1 MVKPGAAALSA
12 MARRAPRLRRP
23 AGASPACVPP
33 AAAVIAHHGQTMR
46 LGHYTCDVRC
56 TPSAAANATAAAAT
70 APDAAAAPT
79 DGADP
84 PAAAAEPPAADKP
97 EWFHCDDSTVHRVP
111 LSEVLRRQAYVLFYE
126 RLP

>member
-1 MVKPGAAALSA
+1 
-12 MARRAPRLRRP
+12 
-23 AGASPACVPP
+23 
-33 AAAVIAHHGQTMR
+33 MR

-56 TPSAAANATAAAAT
+56 TPGAAANATAPAAS
-70 APDAAAAPT
+70 APDAAAAAA
-79 DGADP
+79 DG
-84 PAAAAEPPAADKP
+84 AEPPAAEKP

>member
-1 MVKPGAAALSA
+1 
-12 MARRAPRLRRP
+12 
-23 AGASPACVPP
+23 
-33 AAAVIAHHGQTMR
+33 MR

-56 TPSAAANATAAAAT
+56 TPGAAANATAPAAS
-70 APDAAAAPT
+70 APDAAAAAA
-79 DGADP
+79 DGAEP
-84 PAAAAEPPAADKP
+84 PAAAAEPPAAEKS

>member
-1 MVKPGAAALSA
+1 
-12 MARRAPRLRRP
+12 
-23 AGASPACVPP
+23 
-33 AAAVIAHHGQTMR
+33 MR

-56 TPSAAANATAAAAT
+56 TPSAAANASVAAAAP
-70 APDAAAAPT
+70 APDAAAAT
-79 DGADP
+79 ADGADP
-84 PAAAAEPPAADKP
+84 PAAAAVEPPAADKP

>member
-1 MVKPGAAALSA
+1 MP
-12 MARRAPRLRRP
+12 
-23 AGASPACVPP
+23 PP
-33 AAAVIAHHGQTMR
+33 ATAVIAHHGQTMR

-56 TPSAAANATAAAAT
+56 TPSAAANATAANATAAAATAAAATAAAAT

-111 LSEVLRRQAYVLFYE
+111 LTEVLRRQAYVLFYE
-126 RLP
+126 RVP

>member
-1 MVKPGAAALSA
+1 MP
-12 MARRAPRLRRP
+12 
-23 AGASPACVPP
+23 PP

-56 TPSAAANATAAAAT
+56 TPSAAANATAAAATAAAATAAAAT

-111 LSEVLRRQAYVLFYE
+111 LTEVLRRQAYVLFYE
-126 RLP
+126 RVP

>member
-1 MVKPGAAALSA
+1 
-12 MARRAPRLRRP
+12 
-23 AGASPACVPP
+23 
-33 AAAVIAHHGQTMR
+33 MR

-56 TPSAAANATAAAAT
+56 TPSAAAAAT
-70 APDAAAAPT
+70 APDAVAAPT
-79 DGADP
+79 DDAGP
-84 PAAAAEPPAADKP
+84 PAAAAAAKPPAIDKAAEP